1 MKNCHSTF
9 KYKLYQNVLKI
20 RRESCILPILT
31 MFIIGVLLFH
41 KDKHVRVISMLHNTF
56 DEYICNACT
65 MVKEVNGI
73 SLVFCCACAAACVKV
88 STCAELCFFPH
99 AMIS

>member
-1 MKNCHSTF
+1 
-9 KYKLYQNVLKI
+9 
-20 RRESCILPILT
+20 
-31 MFIIGVLLFH
+31 MFIIGVLLFN
-41 KDKHVRVISMLHNTF
+41 KDKHVRIISMLHNTF

-73 SLVFCCACAAACVKV
+73 SLVFCCVCAAACVKV